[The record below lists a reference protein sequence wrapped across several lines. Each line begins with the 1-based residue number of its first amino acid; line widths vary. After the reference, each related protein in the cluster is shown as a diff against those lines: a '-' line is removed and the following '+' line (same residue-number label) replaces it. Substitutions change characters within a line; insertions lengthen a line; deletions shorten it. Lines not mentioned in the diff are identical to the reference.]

1 MFYNLTKSDERK
13 SHEAYVRDK
22 FCVSEYSDSRKKE
35 AAELV
40 AARTRETLKEL
51 SKEESRKSFV
61 M

>member
-1 MFYNLTKSDERK
+1 MFYNLTKSDEVKR
-13 SHEAYVRDK
+13 HEEYVKDK
-22 FCVSEYSDSRKKE
+22 FCVSPYSDSRKKE

-51 SKEESRKSFV
+51 TREENRKSFV